1 MTDITLYEKV
11 NKQKLKEVLECD
23 NIPFEK
29 SDNKEWK
36 DSFLKTLYFYN
47 KKDIL
52 QKVSKQNIYNLI
64 NMEDII
70 QNADYKLFK
79 EK

>member
-47 KKDIL
+47 KKRYTSKGIETKYL
-52 QKVSKQNIYNLI
+52 QSNK
-64 NMEDII
+64 
-70 QNADYKLFK
+70 
-79 EK
+79 